1 MDQAQTLSMDELMVA
16 AAAGDRRAFA
26 RVYQASAPKLFTL
39 ALRLMRSRAAA
50 EEILQEAF
58 VRIWARAADFNP
70 DKGAALG
77 WMVTIVRNAALD
89 RLRHERP
96 AMSIDDAPDIEAL
109 PDPGADP
116 LAAAVSN
123 ADARALRYCLD
134 QLEPAPRRAILLA
147 YWHGLSHEELAGR
160 LDAPL
165 GTVKSWIRRGMLRL
179 KGCLGL

>member
-1 MDQAQTLSMDELMVA
+1 MDQAQVASLDELLAAVA
-16 AAAGDRRAFA
+16 RGDRRAFA
-26 RVYQASAPKLFTL
+26 RLYDHAAPKLFTL
-39 ALRLMRSRAAA
+39 ALRLMRNRAAA

-58 VRIWARAADFNP
+58 VRVWARAGDFDP

-77 WMVTIVRNAALD
+77 WMVTILRNAALD

-96 AMSIDDAPDIEAL
+96 AMALDEAPDIEAV

-116 LAAAVSN
+116 LSATMSN
-123 ADARALRYCLD
+123 AEARALRHCLD

-165 GTVKSWIRRGMLRL
+165 GTVKSWIRRGMVRL
-179 KGCLGL
+179 KGCLGP